1 MQPTSEANAAT
12 STPTNDAGET
22 QSTDSTALT
31 QDVTAAPATES
42 QAPTTDDQQQQAAD
56 TKAETPE
63 TYDLQMP
70 EGVELDKDAAA
81 EFVAIAK
88 SLELSQENAQKL
100 ATIAGKIQQ
109 KQAEARARQV
119 ESWVEEVKADKDLG
133 GDKLEENLG
142 VARKA
147 LETFG
152 SPELKDVL
160 NASGLG
166 NHPAVIRAF
175 FKAGK
180 AISDDGFVRGSA
192 PRADSNDP
200 AKKMFPNMN

>member
-1 MQPTSEANAAT
+1 MQTTDTAAT
-12 STPTNDAGET
+12 STTTHDAGET
-22 QSTDSTALT
+22 QTTDSTALT

-42 QAPTTDDQQQQAAD
+42 QAPATDGQQQQAAD
-56 TKAETPE
+56 TTKAEVPE
-63 TYDLQMP
+63 TYELQMP

-192 PRADSNDP
+192 PRADANDP